1 MTISSARNMTE
12 GNVEVDLD
20 EVAGALSSEEYQEFS
35 ACMDIVQKILDRPNA
50 MMGSEALVAAAKLAA
65 LRTKIGARAQYYKT
79 SDKSVIQRRRKDLL
93 MVMFTA
99 LEENINTLKL
109 LGRTERSM
117 TDTGYKG

>member
-1 MTISSARNMTE
+1 MTISSAREMSE
-12 GNVEVDLD
+12 GNVEVNLE

-79 SDKSVIQRRRKDLL
+79 TDKSIIQRRRKDLL

-109 LGRTERSM
+109 LGRVEAGMSSM
-117 TDTGYKG
+117 R

>member
-1 MTISSARNMTE
+1 MTISRTREFEE

-20 EVAGALSSEEYQEFS
+20 EIAGALSSEEYGEFRE
-35 ACMDIVQKILDRPNA
+35 CMIIVQKILDRPNA

-79 SDKSVIQRRRKDLL
+79 SEKSILQRRRKDLL
-93 MVMFTA
+93 MLMFSA

-109 LGRTERSM
+109 LGRVEVGMSGIR
-117 TDTGYKG
+117 

>member
-1 MTISSARNMTE
+1 MTISSAREMSE
-12 GNVEVDLD
+12 GNVEVNLD
-20 EVAGALSSEEYQEFS
+20 EVAGALSSEEYVEFS

-79 SDKSVIQRRRKDLL
+79 TDKSIIQRRRKDLL

-109 LGRTERSM
+109 LGRVEAGMSSM
-117 TDTGYKG
+117 R

>member
-1 MTISSARNMTE
+1 MTISSARSMSE

-20 EVAGALSSEEYQEFS
+20 EIAGALCAEEYAEFS
-35 ACMDIVQKILDRPNA
+35 TCMEIVQRILDRPNA

-65 LRTKIGARAQYYKT
+65 LRTKLGARAQYYKT
-79 SDKSVIQRRRKDLL
+79 SDKSIIQRRRKDLL

-109 LGRTERSM
+109 LGRVEAGM
-117 TDTGYKG
+117 TSIR

>member
-1 MTISSARNMTE
+1 MTIARNRSVEE

-20 EVAGALSSEEYQEFS
+20 EVMGALSSQEYQEFEL
-35 ACMDIVQKILDRPNA
+35 CMEIVQKILDRPNA

-79 SDKSVIQRRRKDLL
+79 TDKSIIQRRRKDLL
-93 MVMFTA
+93 MTMFTA

-109 LGRTERSM
+109 LGRVEAGMTSM
-117 TDTGYKG
+117 R